1 MMSFVI
7 KSFILF
13 LILLTSNKINNIQL
27 KFIFCLLRRKCGLE
41 DHCHFTVNTGMLRE
55 WYTTLFVR
63 RTDLKHDLTKQNVL
77 KTQPASW

>member
-1 MMSFVI
+1 MSFEI
-7 KSFILF
+7 KSFILV
-13 LILLTSNKINNIQL
+13 LILLTSNKINNTQL

-41 DHCHFTVNTGMLRE
+41 DHCHVTVNVLRE

>member
-1 MMSFVI
+1 MSFEI
-7 KSFILF
+7 KSFILV
-13 LILLTSNKINNIQL
+13 LILLTANKINNTQL

-41 DHCHFTVNTGMLRE
+41 DHCHVTVSVLRE